1 MVTAGRTAVTEVKA
15 AVNTVT
21 GEEVAVKCVTM
32 KDLPGKHTLYPNQ
45 SMPCLWTSPM
55 SVALS
60 TPINPMPMGLSISI
74 NPMPMALSTSVNPMP
89 VALSTTN
96 NTALLVTFNRPTH
109 TAASQRSHVPGD
121 AAIAREVELM
131 RRLAHPN
138 VLRLIDYQSV
148 RNEHRIVLELASGGD
163 LFGARISL
171 FVVCLLC
178 LFAYIFI
185 SWCLCLACFICLTLS
200 LSFVTQ
206 CFFTCT
212 CCYDLTKGTQDKD
225 FSYSFSI
232 LSLSCGF
239 NSRSPAYHS
248 CTSIT
253 QRIAPESSW
262 CLRTAVSPCDG
273 GTQ

>member
-32 KDLPGKHTLYPNQ
+32 KDLPGRHTLYPNQ

-60 TPINPMPMGLSISI
+60 TSI
-74 NPMPMALSTSVNPMP
+74 NPMP
-89 VALSTTN
+89 VALSISI
-96 NTALLVTFNRPTH
+96 NTARIVTFNRLTH
-109 TAASQRSHVPGD
+109 TAAFQRSHFPGD

-171 FVVCLLC
+171 FVVFCCVYLP
-178 LFAYIFI
+178 I
-185 SWCLCLACFICLTLS
+185 SLYPGVYVSLALS
-200 LSFVTQ
+200 V
-206 CFFTCT
+206 
-212 CCYDLTKGTQDKD
+212 
-225 FSYSFSI
+225 
-232 LSLSCGF
+232 
-239 NSRSPAYHS
+239 
-248 CTSIT
+248 
-253 QRIAPESSW
+253 
-262 CLRTAVSPCDG
+262 
-273 GTQ
+273 